1 MNMRPSKVLNLLRKG
16 EIACCTKLNLAD
28 SRAVEIVGIAGFD
41 CAWTDME
48 HVPNDLSQVEK
59 QILAAKAYGMDCL
72 VRVPRGSYSSLVW
85 PLEMDATGIMVPHCM
100 SAEEAKKVV
109 RTTRFHPFGLRPV
122 DSGNSDGPFCLRPME
137 EYMRF
142 SNEQKFAVLQIED
155 KEAVDCMEDI
165 VAVDGVDVFFIGPAD
180 LSHSYGVPGQM
191 THASVQGA
199 IDKLA
204 ALCKKYNRHWGMPC
218 GPEKAPELIAK
229 GAQFLA
235 AGADVIAIIEMFKKM
250 REGYKAAGL
259 TFEAEF

>member
-1 MNMRPSKVLNLLRKG
+1 MHKSVVLEKLRKG
-16 EIACCTKLNLAD
+16 EAVWCAKTNLTD
-28 SRAVEIVGIAGFD
+28 PNVIEIMGHLGIH
-41 CAWTDME
+41 CVWLCQE
-48 HVPNDLSQVEK
+48 HGPVDVQTLHNQVR
-59 QILAAKAYGMDCL
+59 AAKMLEMDSM
-72 VRVPRGSYSSLVW
+72 VRVMRGSYSDYIHAF
-85 PLEMDATGIMVPHCM
+85 EMDATGIMVPHCM

-142 SNEQKFAVLQIED
+142 SNEQKFVVLQIED

-165 VAVDGVDVFFIGPAD
+165 VAVDGIDVFFIGPAD

-191 THASVQGA
+191 THPSVQGA
-199 IDKLA
+199 VDKLA